1 MLRACSSRSRKP
13 TITNLPAVQTRGG
26 DFSAIR
32 VRKNTTSCLIAWTGY
47 VWPIT
52 IRQATGRSSVLF
64 SPIPSR
70 PSPCLLTNRPNMFC
84 PGRQGQRKQFVT
96 SFSDANVS
104 QILRHFHLCLTPE
117 TGKEKSGIR
126 KGKNRSSSKLIRQ
139 LKENSN
145 VWYGMCAACGA
156 PNRRCESGK
165 SMMPSR
171 RKKQRRSIAL

>member
-32 VRKNTTSCLIAWTGY
+32 VRKNTTSCLIAWPGY
-47 VWPIT
+47 GWPIT

-84 PGRQGQRKQFVT
+84 PGRQGQRILFVT

-104 QILRHFHLCLTPE
+104 QILRHFHLCLTLFF
-117 TGKEKSGIR
+117 
-126 KGKNRSSSKLIRQ
+126 SSSRTVLFPFCSILMARPVHV
-139 LKENSN
+139 LFIPSPFFF
-145 VWYGMCAACGA
+145 MSA
-156 PNRRCESGK
+156 PFRV
-165 SMMPSR
+165 
-171 RKKQRRSIAL
+171 L

>member
-47 VWPIT
+47 GWLIT

-84 PGRQGQRKQFVT
+84 PGRQGQRILFVT

-104 QILRHFHLCLTPE
+104 QILRHFHLCLTD
-117 TGKEKSGIR
+117 
-126 KGKNRSSSKLIRQ
+126 KNVFQVLIIFNRCLPDRHRSLRFRI
-139 LKENSN
+139 
-145 VWYGMCAACGA
+145 GGF
-156 PNRRCESGK
+156 
-165 SMMPSR
+165 PSR
-171 RKKQRRSIAL
+171 VSGGRRPELRPR

>member
-84 PGRQGQRKQFVT
+84 PGRQGQRILFVT
-96 SFSDANVS
+96 SFFDANVS
-104 QILRHFHLCLTPE
+104 QILRHFHLCLTPHEKFRLPPTYRIALEENNDPVSFLCRKE
-117 TGKEKSGIR
+117 TG
-126 KGKNRSSSKLIRQ
+126 SS
-139 LKENSN
+139 
-145 VWYGMCAACGA
+145 
-156 PNRRCESGK
+156 
-165 SMMPSR
+165 
-171 RKKQRRSIAL
+171 

>member
-84 PGRQGQRKQFVT
+84 PGRQGQRILFVT

-104 QILRHFHLCLTPE
+104 QILRHFHLCLT
-117 TGKEKSGIR
+117 
-126 KGKNRSSSKLIRQ
+126 
-139 LKENSN
+139 
-145 VWYGMCAACGA
+145 
-156 PNRRCESGK
+156 
-165 SMMPSR
+165 
-171 RKKQRRSIAL
+171 QRRFPSAGSAGKRREDRKPAFTPKGGVRTGPSGYRMAPPSDSCR

>member
-84 PGRQGQRKQFVT
+84 PGRQGQRILFVT
-96 SFSDANVS
+96 SFFDANVS
-104 QILRHFHLCLTPE
+104 QILRHFHLCLTVGFRR
-117 TGKEKSGIR
+117 TGR
-126 KGKNRSSSKLIRQ
+126 RNRPFP
-139 LKENSN
+139 
-145 VWYGMCAACGA
+145 AAKAGRLLYF
-156 PNRRCESGK
+156 PSESE
-165 SMMPSR
+165 
-171 RKKQRRSIAL
+171 

>member
-47 VWPIT
+47 GWPIT

-84 PGRQGQRKQFVT
+84 PGRQGQRILFVT

-104 QILRHFHLCLTPE
+104 QILRHFHLCLTDPLPPHQR
-117 TGKEKSGIR
+117 SLSLRYYSIIFSFLNLVSIR
-126 KGKNRSSSKLIRQ
+126 LALINLFNR
-139 LKENSN
+139 
-145 VWYGMCAACGA
+145 
-156 PNRRCESGK
+156 
-165 SMMPSR
+165 
-171 RKKQRRSIAL
+171 